1 MSAVVTFTL
10 DTAEN
15 SLAPLMTVTSGPAAE
30 PAGFPPRDPLAMIRS
45 GTASPL
51 TSATASRGAANGS
64 TGLTNSGETMN
75 GVAATPPTA
84 ADTPALT
91 APNRPCTNTEK
102 VVGLVCTAKAA
113 MLACG
118 RFSMLV

>member
-15 SLAPLMTVTSGPAAE
+15 SLAPLMTVTSGPAAD

-51 TSATASRGAANGS
+51 TSATASRGAENGS
-64 TGLTNSGETMN
+64 IGLTNSGETMN
-75 GVAATPPTA
+75 GFDANPPTA

-91 APNRPCTNTEK
+91 APNRPWTKIEK
-102 VVGLVCTAKAA
+102 LVGPVCTE
-113 MLACG
+113 
-118 RFSMLV
+118 